1 MFLSY
6 SMYIKVV
13 VVVVIVVVVEIN
25 KLQFNI
31 NKLICILCVPEY
43 NELSYKHL

>member
-6 SMYIKVV
+6 SMYIKV